1 MMSSKESLCRIWLCI
16 SRVNDSYLDSN
27 VTFDSFIGL
36 DNNNKMGLLL
46 LYKNQFL
53 ISLLLCQWL

>member
-1 MMSSKESLCRIWLCI
+1 MRKRMMSLRGSLCRIWLCI

-36 DNNNKMGLLL
+36 DYNNKLE
-46 LYKNQFL
+46 L
-53 ISLLLCQWL
+53 IITL